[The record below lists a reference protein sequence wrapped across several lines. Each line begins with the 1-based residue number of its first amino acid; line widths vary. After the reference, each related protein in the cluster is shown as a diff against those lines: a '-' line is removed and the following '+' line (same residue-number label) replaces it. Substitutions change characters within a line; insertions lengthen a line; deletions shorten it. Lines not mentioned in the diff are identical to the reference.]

1 MECSQC
7 HFRSPDGF
15 RFCGNCGCAFPEP
28 GPDRAPDERLGE
40 RRYLTVMFCDLVG
53 STPLSVQLD
62 PEDLHELIRR
72 YLDAAGAVAKSF
84 SGFIGQYHGDGMLVY
99 FGYPRAREDF
109 AVLGVRAALGIV
121 RAVADLSGQLVRE
134 GQPEVQVRIGVHTGL
149 VVVGELGRGAR
160 RETSVI
166 VGLAANL
173 AARLQTEAQPGTVV
187 ISSDTHRL
195 LRGAFRCLPLGDVA
209 LKGIAA
215 PVTVFEVL
223 EEAEA
228 APAETEE
235 APAAPLI
242 GRGAELAR
250 LREAWTGVLAGAGAR
265 RLLAG
270 EAGIGKSRLVA
281 EFRRGLGGGAC
292 HWLAMSGAEQ
302 AQNSALHPLLALLR
316 QRLGFARE
324 EGAEERLEK
333 IEKFAAE
340 FAFPPETAGA
350 LLAAALAVPGAEARG
365 WEALSPAAARQ
376 RLIAWLP
383 DLLAAHAVRRPVV
396 LLVEDLHW
404 LDPSTLE
411 ALDRLAADAPIPRVL
426 VLCTAR
432 PEFRAAWPAESIIGL
447 ERLSAADAAGFVESL
462 AGAGALPPELVRQ
475 VVSKADGVP
484 LFLEEMVKMALGSG
498 LDAGVAGRELA
509 IPDTLHAVLMAQLD
523 RIAKGREV
531 AQLAAVLGGE
541 FRYEMLRALS
551 PLEDREL
558 IEGLGRLVESG
569 LLARL
574 GAIPDAM
581 FAFRHA
587 LIQAEAYQSLLRKKR
602 QQHHEE
608 IARMIEE
615 RFPETKTTQP
625 ELVAHHF
632 TEAGRPA
639 EALEYWHRAAA
650 QAADRC
656 AGREALAHVG
666 RGLAVL
672 PAVPDSPARFAHEIE
687 LTLFRGWAL
696 TVLTGFAAPEVA
708 ATYARALELCRQLGD
723 APQVIKVA
731 PVLFGV
737 YIATANFPA
746 AREMADQMRR
756 VGEQENSPLTL
767 LQAWFSTG
775 AHAFYTGDLDAALAA
790 MRRALEFAEGLTC
803 PQWHTLDS
811 KVTAL
816 GWGALALLL
825 LGFPDEA
832 LRWVRAGRDCAEE
845 VRHPHSIAFA
855 RHFVQLVH
863 FWREEPAEA
872 LAGMEEYLAF
882 CQEQGFGYWIP
893 PAMMIAAWA
902 RGALAPDAA
911 ALDALQQGIALWQ
924 RTGADIAGPQH
935 FATLAE
941 LAGKLGRFDEAF
953 AAIAAGRD
961 FVQRT
966 GEHVYAP
973 WLADL
978 EGALW
983 QQRAPA
989 DFPRAEACFREAL
1002 ALARRCGARWH
1013 ELRAALS
1020 LARLLRQLGRS
1031 AEARRELAPVAAW
1044 FTEGAA
1050 LRPLREARA
1059 LLAELG

>member
-28 GPDRAPDERLGE
+28 GTEDRSGE

-53 STPLSVQLD
+53 STPLSEQLD
-62 PEDLHELIRR
+62 LEDLHELIRR
-72 YLDAAGAVAKSF
+72 YLEAAGAVAQSF

-109 AVLGVRAALGIV
+109 AVLGVRAGLEIV

-134 GQPEVQVRIGVHTGL
+134 GQPEVRVRIGVHTGL
-149 VVVGELGRGAR
+149 VVGGELGRGER

-187 ISSDTHRL
+187 ISGATHRL

-209 LKGIAA
+209 LKGLAA
-215 PVTVFEVL
+215 PVSVFEVL

-250 LREAWTGVLAGAGAR
+250 LREAWAGVLAGGGAR
-265 RLLAG
+265 RLLTG

-292 HWLAMSGAEQ
+292 HWLAMAGAEQ

-316 QRLGFARE
+316 QRLGLARE

-340 FAFPPETAGA
+340 FAFPPESTGA
-350 LLAAALAVPGAEARG
+350 LLAAALAVPGAAARG
-365 WEALSPAAARQ
+365 WEVLSPAAARQ

-383 DLLAAHAVRRPVV
+383 ELLAAYAVRRPVV

-411 ALDRLAADAPIPRVL
+411 ALHRLAAAPIPRVL
-426 VLCTAR
+426 VLGTAR
-432 PEFRAAWPAESIIGL
+432 PEFHGAWPAESVIGL
-447 ERLSAADAAGFVESL
+447 ERLPAADAAVFVESL

-484 LFLEEMVKMALGSG
+484 LFLEEMTKMALGSG
-498 LDAGVAGRELA
+498 LDAGAAGRELA

-523 RIAKGREV
+523 RTATEREV

-541 FRYEMLRALS
+541 FHYEMLRALS
-551 PLEDREL
+551 PLEDGVLIAEL
-558 IEGLGRLVESG
+558 GKLVESG
-569 LLARL
+569 LLARR
-574 GAIPDAM
+574 GAIPDAT

-587 LIQAEAYQSLLRKKR
+587 LLQAEAYQSLLRRKW
-602 QQHHEE
+602 QQYHGQ

-615 RFPETKTTQP
+615 RFPEVKTAQP

-632 TEAGRPA
+632 TEAGRLA
-639 EALEYWHRAAA
+639 EALEYWHGAAA
-650 QAADRC
+650 QAAERC
-656 AGREALAHVG
+656 AGREALAHAG
-666 RGLAVL
+666 RGLALL

-687 LTLFRGWAL
+687 FTLLRGWAL
-696 TVLTGFAAPEVA
+696 TVLMGFAAPEVA
-708 ATYARALELCRQLGD
+708 ATYERALELCRQLGD

-746 AREMADQMRR
+746 AREMAEQLRR
-756 VGEQENSPLTL
+756 VGEQENAPLTL

-790 MRRALEFAEGLTC
+790 LRRALEFSEGLAR
-803 PQWHTLDS
+803 PPWHTLDA

-816 GWGALALLL
+816 GWGALALMLR
-825 LGFPDEA
+825 GQPDEA
-832 LRWVRAGRDCAEE
+832 LRGARAGRDCAEE
-845 VRHPHSIAFA
+845 LRHPHSIACA
-855 RHFVQLVH
+855 GHFVQLVH

-872 LAGMEEYLAF
+872 LEGMAEYLAF
-882 CQEQGFGYWIP
+882 CQEQGFGYWMP

-902 RGALAPDAA
+902 RGALAPEAA
-911 ALDALQQGIALWQ
+911 AIEALRQGDALW
-924 RTGADIAGPQH
+924 RRSGADIAGPQH
-935 FATLAE
+935 YAMLAE
-941 LAGKLGRFDEAF
+941 LAGKLGCFDEAF
-953 AAIAAGRD
+953 AAIATGRE

-966 GEHVYAP
+966 GELAYAP

-983 QQRAPA
+983 QQRTPP
-989 DFPRAEACFREAL
+989 DFPRAETCFREAL
-1002 ALARRCGARWH
+1002 AFARRCGARWH

-1020 LARLLRQLGRS
+1020 LARLLHQLGRS

-1059 LLAELG
+1059 LLAELQGGS